1 MQTTRVTRLS
11 FDLKF
16 SITYDQDLN
25 ILRADLDGVDL
36 GHNPVFRNEILHI
49 LGREF
54 MHRQIEHAAWQDVSS
69 EQLRNWIDYQAYVDR
84 CRDMRHIEMDFDQW
98 VETVRRAHYPD
109 MVQHMP

>member
-25 ILRADLDGVDL
+25 ILRSDLDGMDL
-36 GHNPVFRNEILHI
+36 GHNPAFRNEILHI

-54 MHRQIEHAAWQDVSS
+54 VRRQIEHATWQDVSS
-69 EQLRNWIDYQAYVDR
+69 EHLRNWIDYQSYVEQ
-84 CRDMRHIEMDFDQW
+84 CREKRHIEMDFDQW
-98 VETVRRAHYPD
+98 VQTCRPLHSPD